1 MQDGGL
7 GGHFVLKKHLKI
19 RQKYI
24 VQQIVTK
31 LSNNVDIMTSYTP
44 INFS

>member
-1 MQDGGL
+1 MADL
-7 GGHFVLKKHLKI
+7 AAILYSKKRFKI

-31 LSNNVDIMTSYTP
+31 LSNNDDTMTSYTP